1 MNARTHGTAT
11 RRATLLLDAEAEE
24 TLQCATCGELSTA
37 SFAGARDW
45 TWVRPAI
52 GRVFQPCCPGCKP
65 KKVP

>member
-24 TLQCATCGELSTA
+24 TRTCYFCGEQSTA

-45 TWVRPAI
+45 THVRPAV
-52 GRVFQPCCPGCKP
+52 GRVFQDCCPACKP
-65 KKVP
+65 KKAP